1 MASRG
6 EGPRSPESAD
16 SHARVM
22 TQKRLLLSDSLVW
35 AGVILARAGVQELG
49 FGSGW
54 TYWRRLREWQA
65 AGVWCALHR
74 GVLDELG
81 GRGCWT
87 GPGCRFDSVSVRGER
102 RGDRDATRMP
112 FTCRNGCTRPAN

>member
-35 AGVILARAGVQELG
+35 AVVILACAGVLKG
-49 FGSGW
+49 NSDPSVCCWCSCPAG
-54 TYWRRLREWQA
+54 RLRRA
-65 AGVWCALHR
+65 V
-74 GVLDELG
+74 
-81 GRGCWT
+81 GR
-87 GPGCRFDSVSVRGER
+87 
-102 RGDRDATRMP
+102 TRQP
-112 FTCRNGCTRPAN
+112 TQQTTVG

>member
-35 AGVILARAGVQELG
+35 AVVILACAGVPKG
-49 FGSGW
+49 NSDPSVCCWCCCPAG
-54 TYWRRLREWQA
+54 RRRRA
-65 AGVWCALHR
+65 V
-74 GVLDELG
+74 
-81 GRGCWT
+81 GR
-87 GPGCRFDSVSVRGER
+87 
-102 RGDRDATRMP
+102 TRQP
-112 FTCRNGCTRPAN
+112 TQQTTVG

>member
-35 AGVILARAGVQELG
+35 GGRDPRVRRRAGVGLRLG
-49 FGSGW
+49 MDVLAAATGMAG
-54 TYWRRLREWQA
+54 RRR
-65 AGVWCALHR
+65 V
-74 GVLDELG
+74 V
-81 GRGCWT
+81 
-87 GPGCRFDSVSVRGER
+87 
-102 RGDRDATRMP
+102 
-112 FTCRNGCTRPAN
+112 RPAPRRARRARREGLLDWSRMSIRLGQCAG